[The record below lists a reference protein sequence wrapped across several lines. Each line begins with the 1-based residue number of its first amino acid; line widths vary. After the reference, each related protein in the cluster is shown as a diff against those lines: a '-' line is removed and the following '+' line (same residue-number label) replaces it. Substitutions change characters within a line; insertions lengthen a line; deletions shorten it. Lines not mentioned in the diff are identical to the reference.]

1 METGKRGRAPA
12 LSLKDGAF
20 HPSNSAG
27 RAEPACP
34 QATAALPRRGRSSA
48 EADPGRC
55 ETWARQGTNEEPPVC
70 EQAQSQGRRRRHHKK
85 FKQKNGAVART
96 APLHGKND
104 DPKARS
110 PYRTACWKPELSA
123 YPPELRALRPELR
136 TETSRQRAI
145 PLFQKARSAAFLPEA
160 RQAPPADAEKK
171 AA

>member
-20 HPSNSAG
+20 HPSSSAG

-48 EADPGRC
+48 
-55 ETWARQGTNEEPPVC
+55 TSARAGAKHSHDRRTDEELPVC
-70 EQAQSQGRRRRHHKK
+70 APAKRGPADRDTTKK

-110 PYRTACWKPELSA
+110 PYRTACRKPELSA